1 MEEIPE
7 RRNLTR
13 AIERVERNKGG
24 AGVDGMKVDELRPY
38 LTKHWPEISGEL
50 LSGNYFPEVV
60 KRVEIPKKSGGKRK
74 LGIPTCLERFIR
86 QAMLQVL
93 QEQWDPTF
101 SEASF
106 GFRSS
111 RSAHHAVWQA
121 RTHLRAGFHYVVDM
135 DLEKFFDR
143 VRHDKL
149 MGEVRKRV
157 SDRRVVQLIHRYP
170 ASRSTD

>member
-1 MEEIPE
+1 MDVRPTRETGLPGKTGGALTSESPTECPVGEERLMEEILE
-7 RRNLTR
+7 CWNLTR
-13 AIERVERNKGG
+13 ALDRVEQNKGG

-38 LTKHWPEISGEL
+38 PTKHWPDIREEL

-74 LGIPTCLERFIR
+74 LGIPTCLDRFSR

-106 GFRSS
+106 GFRP
-111 RSAHHAVWQA
+111 
-121 RTHLRAGFHYVVDM
+121 G
-135 DLEKFFDR
+135 
-143 VRHDKL
+143 
-149 MGEVRKRV
+149 
-157 SDRRVVQLIHRYP
+157 
-170 ASRSTD
+170 